1 MFTFLIT
8 AQVLSSFFSGTQT
21 SIQNT
26 PQDPHCAGTMK
37 LSNHVTSSQ
46 RGSKNKKEEKRQGP
60 SDSVLNLMDR
70 RHYRHSYLVQNLE
83 RKCQEDREGENQ
95 KFTTPPH
102 WENHTCTSRYS
113 PDAKI
118 MHVAIASIISGEVCP
133 LILYSKLPLLAL
145 KVLNLKTVISWIN
158 VTL

>member
-1 MFTFLIT
+1 
-8 AQVLSSFFSGTQT
+8 
-21 SIQNT
+21 
-26 PQDPHCAGTMK
+26 MK

-60 SDSVLNLMDR
+60 SDSVLTLMDR

-102 WENHTCTSRYS
+102 
-113 PDAKI
+113 
-118 MHVAIASIISGEVCP
+118 
-133 LILYSKLPLLAL
+133 
-145 KVLNLKTVISWIN
+145 
-158 VTL
+158 